1 VSELLG
7 VRLVTTWDTACGIA
21 EYAAYLEEAA
31 RLADPW
37 IAVRIETGLHP
48 DVVLDAA
55 RDCQVLHL
63 NYHAA
68 LHSQWRPEDVE
79 RAKRDGWRVIVTWH
93 DSGVPNSEACRA
105 MYAVADAFVVHE
117 PCDDL
122 PNAHIWA
129 QGIPD
134 TRRPYQ
140 FTVAGP
146 NGPKRFAFKR
156 HAEQPVVGSA
166 GFAFP
171 WKNFD
176 LLAEASAEAGWA
188 LVLIAPN
195 ATAEQVARWRASNPA
210 SMIIPTFVTRE
221 TLGRA
226 LAGCDATAFL
236 HACANTGT
244 SGAIRQGLAA
254 LKPVLASV
262 PAACRQFRDLYVDPV
277 GRRAVTWLP
286 RLDVETVAE
295 ALSNTSIRAI
305 DRLIVRLAA
314 RDSWLQ
320 LGRRYAALY
329 RG

>member
-1 VSELLG
+1 VTR
-7 VRLVTTWDTACGIA
+7 VRLVTTWDSACGIA
-21 EYAAYLEEAA
+21 EYAAYLTEAVL
-31 RLADPW
+31 LADPTLE
-37 IAVRIETGLHP
+37 IQIETNLHP
-48 DVVLDAA
+48 QAVLDSVRR
-55 RDCQVLHL
+55 RDSEVLHL

-68 LHSQWRPEDVE
+68 LHSQWRPEDVK

-93 DSGVPNSEACRA
+93 DSGVPNSDACRA

-122 PNAHIWA
+122 PNAHAWP
-129 QGIPD
+129 QGVPD
-134 TRRPYQ
+134 RARPYH
-140 FTVAGP
+140 FGIAGP
-146 NGPKRFAFKR
+146 DDPDGFCFKTY
-156 HAEQPVVGSA
+156 AEQPVVGSV
-166 GFAFP
+166 GFPFP

-188 LVLIAPN
+188 LVLVAPG
-195 ATAEQVARWRASNPA
+195 ATAEQRERWRTTNPA
-210 SMIIPTFVTRE
+210 SEIISRFVPRE
-221 TLGRA
+221 VLGSV

-254 LKPVLASV
+254 RKPVLASV
-262 PAACRQFRDLYVDPV
+262 PAACRQFRDLYEDPV

-295 ALSNTSIRAI
+295 ALESTPIGTI
-305 DRLIVRLAA
+305 DPLIVRLAA
-314 RDSWLQ
+314 RNSWQQ

-329 RG
+329 SGR